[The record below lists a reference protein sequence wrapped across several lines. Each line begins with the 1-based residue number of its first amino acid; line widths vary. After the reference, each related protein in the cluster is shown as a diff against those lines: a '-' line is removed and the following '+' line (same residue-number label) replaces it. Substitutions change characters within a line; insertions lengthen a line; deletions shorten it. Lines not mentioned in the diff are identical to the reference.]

1 MSTQE
6 NQETVSNEL
15 LIHAKNL
22 EQIIL
27 EFAKFDVL
35 SRKTYERKIKNLAQ
49 LSINKGIDIEDLARE
64 INQEKKND
72 LLFEESLKEIDIN
85 KNSNQEKEKDI
96 NIIEIKNISNQIFC
110 KDFYRN
116 LLKYMQRKKEA
127 LKIAN
132 LLNNSN
138 KSIHSANNNVIQ
150 NKYKNQVEPNNI
162 IYDPKIN
169 NINNDISKEHNK
181 SSSKSLGRKRKLK

>member
-49 LSINKGIDIEDLARE
+49 LSINKGIDIEDLAKE

-72 LLFEESLKEIDIN
+72 ILFEETLKEIDVN
-85 KNSNQEKEKDI
+85 KNSIQDEEKDI
-96 NIIEIKNISNQIFC
+96 NLIEINNISNQIFC
-110 KDFYRN
+110 KDYYRN

-132 LLNNSN
+132 LLNNTN
-138 KSIHSANNNVIQ
+138 KIIHSTNNNVIQ
-150 NKYKNQVEPNNI
+150 NKYKNQMEQNY
-162 IYDPKIN
+162 IYDPKAN

>member
-15 LIHAKNL
+15 LMHAKNL

-49 LSINKGIDIEDLARE
+49 LSINKGIDIEDLAKE
-64 INQEKKND
+64 INQQKKND
-72 LLFEESLKEIDIN
+72 ILFEETLKEIDVN
-85 KNSNQEKEKDI
+85 KNNIQDKEKDI
-96 NIIEIKNISNQIFC
+96 NLIEINNISNQIFC
-110 KDFYRN
+110 KDYYRN

-132 LLNNSN
+132 LLNNTN
-138 KSIHSANNNVIQ
+138 KIIHSTNNNVIQ
-150 NKYKNQVEPNNI
+150 NKYKNQMEQNY
-162 IYDPKIN
+162 IYDPKAN

>member
-49 LSINKGIDIEDLARE
+49 LSINKGIDIEDLAKE
-64 INQEKKND
+64 INQQKKND
-72 LLFEESLKEIDIN
+72 ILFEETLKEIDVN
-85 KNSNQEKEKDI
+85 KNNIQDKEKDI
-96 NIIEIKNISNQIFC
+96 NLIEINNISNQIFC
-110 KDFYRN
+110 KDYYRN

-132 LLNNSN
+132 LLNNTN
-138 KSIHSANNNVIQ
+138 KIIHSTNNNVIQ
-150 NKYKNQVEPNNI
+150 NKYKNQMEQNY
-162 IYDPKIN
+162 IYDPKAN

>member
-49 LSINKGIDIEDLARE
+49 LSINKGIDIEDLAKE

-72 LLFEESLKEIDIN
+72 ILFEETLKEIDVN
-85 KNSNQEKEKDI
+85 KNNIQDKEKDI
-96 NIIEIKNISNQIFC
+96 NLIEINNISNQIFC

-132 LLNNSN
+132 LLNNTN
-138 KSIHSANNNVIQ
+138 KIIHSTNNNVIQ
-150 NKYKNQVEPNNI
+150 NKYKNQMEQNY
-162 IYDPKIN
+162 IYDPKAN

>member
-49 LSINKGIDIEDLARE
+49 LSINKGIDIEDLAKE
-64 INQEKKND
+64 INQQKKND
-72 LLFEESLKEIDIN
+72 ILFEETLKEIDVN
-85 KNSNQEKEKDI
+85 KNNIQDKEKDI
-96 NIIEIKNISNQIFC
+96 NLIEINNISNQIFC
-110 KDFYRN
+110 KDYYRN

-132 LLNNSN
+132 LLNNTN
-138 KSIHSANNNVIQ
+138 KIIHSTNNNVIQ
-150 NKYKNQVEPNNI
+150 NKYKNQMEQNY
-162 IYDPKIN
+162 IYDPKAN
-169 NINNDISKEHNK
+169 NINSDISKEHNK

>member
-6 NQETVSNEL
+6 NPETVSNEL

-49 LSINKGIDIEDLARE
+49 LSINKGIDIEDLAKE

-72 LLFEESLKEIDIN
+72 ILFEETLKEIDVN
-85 KNSNQEKEKDI
+85 KNSIQDKEKDI
-96 NIIEIKNISNQIFC
+96 NLIEINNISNQIFC
-110 KDFYRN
+110 KDYYRN

-132 LLNNSN
+132 LLNNTN
-138 KSIHSANNNVIQ
+138 KIIHSTNNNVIQ
-150 NKYKNQVEPNNI
+150 NKYKNQMEQNY
-162 IYDPKIN
+162 IYDPKAN

>member
-49 LSINKGIDIEDLARE
+49 LSINKGIDIEDLAKE

-72 LLFEESLKEIDIN
+72 ILFEETLKEIDVN
-85 KNSNQEKEKDI
+85 KNSIQDKEKDI
-96 NIIEIKNISNQIFC
+96 NLIEINNISNQIFC
-110 KDFYRN
+110 KDYYRN

-132 LLNNSN
+132 LLNNTN
-138 KSIHSANNNVIQ
+138 KIIHSTNNNVIQ
-150 NKYKNQVEPNNI
+150 NKYKNQMEQNY
-162 IYDPKIN
+162 IYDPKAN
-169 NINNDISKEHNK
+169 NINSDISKEHNK

>member
-6 NQETVSNEL
+6 NQETVPNEL

-49 LSINKGIDIEDLARE
+49 LSINKGIDIEDLAKE

-72 LLFEESLKEIDIN
+72 ILFEETLKEIDVN
-85 KNSNQEKEKDI
+85 KNSIQDKEKDI
-96 NIIEIKNISNQIFC
+96 NLIEINNISNQIFC
-110 KDFYRN
+110 KDYYRN

-132 LLNNSN
+132 LLNNTN
-138 KSIHSANNNVIQ
+138 KIIHSTNNNVIQ
-150 NKYKNQVEPNNI
+150 NKYKNQMEQNY
-162 IYDPKIN
+162 IYDQKAN

>member
-49 LSINKGIDIEDLARE
+49 LSINKGIDIEDLAKE

-72 LLFEESLKEIDIN
+72 ILFEETLKEIDVN
-85 KNSNQEKEKDI
+85 KNSIQDKEKDI
-96 NIIEIKNISNQIFC
+96 NLIEINNISNQIFC
-110 KDFYRN
+110 KDYYRN

-132 LLNNSN
+132 LLNNTN
-138 KSIHSANNNVIQ
+138 KIIHSTNNNVIQ
-150 NKYKNQVEPNNI
+150 NKYKNQMEQNY
-162 IYDPKIN
+162 IYDPKAN

>member
-49 LSINKGIDIEDLARE
+49 LSINKGIDIEDLAKE

-72 LLFEESLKEIDIN
+72 ILFEETLKEIDVN
-85 KNSNQEKEKDI
+85 KNNIQDKEKDI
-96 NIIEIKNISNQIFC
+96 NLIEINNISNQIFC
-110 KDFYRN
+110 KDYYRN

-132 LLNNSN
+132 LLNNTN
-138 KSIHSANNNVIQ
+138 KIIHSTNNNVIQ
-150 NKYKNQVEPNNI
+150 NKYKNQMEQNY
-162 IYDPKIN
+162 IYDPKAN

>member
-49 LSINKGIDIEDLARE
+49 LSINKGIDIEDLAKE
-64 INQEKKND
+64 INQQKKND
-72 LLFEESLKEIDIN
+72 ILFEETLKEIDVN
-85 KNSNQEKEKDI
+85 KNNIQDKEKDI
-96 NIIEIKNISNQIFC
+96 NLIEINNISNQIFC
-110 KDFYRN
+110 KDYYRN

-132 LLNNSN
+132 LLNNTN
-138 KSIHSANNNVIQ
+138 KIIHSTNNNVIQ
-150 NKYKNQVEPNNI
+150 NKYKNQMEQNY
-162 IYDPKIN
+162 IYDPKAN
-169 NINNDISKEHNK
+169 NINNNISKEHNK

>member
-49 LSINKGIDIEDLARE
+49 LSINKGIDIEDLAKE
-64 INQEKKND
+64 INQQKKND
-72 LLFEESLKEIDIN
+72 ILFEETLKEIDVN
-85 KNSNQEKEKDI
+85 KNNIQDKEKDI
-96 NIIEIKNISNQIFC
+96 NLIEINNISNQIFC
-110 KDFYRN
+110 KDYYRN

-132 LLNNSN
+132 LLNNTN
-138 KSIHSANNNVIQ
+138 KIIHSTNNNVIQ
-150 NKYKNQVEPNNI
+150 NKYKNQMEQNYK
-162 IYDPKIN
+162 YDPKAN
-169 NINNDISKEHNK
+169 NINSDISKEHNK

>member
-49 LSINKGIDIEDLARE
+49 LSINKGIDIEDLAKE

-72 LLFEESLKEIDIN
+72 ILFEETLKEIDVN
-85 KNSNQEKEKDI
+85 KNNIQDKEKDI
-96 NIIEIKNISNQIFC
+96 NLIEINNISNQIFC
-110 KDFYRN
+110 KDYYRN

-132 LLNNSN
+132 LLNNTN
-138 KSIHSANNNVIQ
+138 KIIHSTNNNVIQ
-150 NKYKNQVEPNNI
+150 NKYKNQMEQNYI
-162 IYDPKIN
+162 SDPKAN
-169 NINNDISKEHNK
+169 NINSDISKEHNK

>member
-49 LSINKGIDIEDLARE
+49 LSINKGIDIEDLAKE

-72 LLFEESLKEIDIN
+72 ILFEETLKEIDVN
-85 KNSNQEKEKDI
+85 KNNIQDKEKDI
-96 NIIEIKNISNQIFC
+96 NLIEINNISNQIFC
-110 KDFYRN
+110 KDYYRN

-132 LLNNSN
+132 LLNNTN
-138 KSIHSANNNVIQ
+138 KIIHSTNNNVIQ
-150 NKYKNQVEPNNI
+150 NKYKNQMEQNY
-162 IYDPKIN
+162 IYDPKAN
-169 NINNDISKEHNK
+169 NMNNDISKEHNK